1 MDIRKEIENVRSE
14 YAKAQQNIVNIQSYM
29 QQCVGKLSVL
39 ERLQKEQEQGVEE
52 QIELPNE

>member
-1 MDIRKEIENVRSE
+1 MDIKKEIENVRSE

-39 ERLQKEQEQGVEE
+39 ERLQKEQEQEVEE
-52 QIELPNE
+52 QIEIPNE

>member
-29 QQCVGKLSVL
+29 QQCVGKLSIL